1 MKGIVLAGGSGTRL
15 RPVTK
20 YLNKHMFP
28 VYDRP
33 MILFSIDTLKTVGI
47 KDIML
52 IVDRY
57 AADKII
63 EFLGS
68 GVDFGVSITYRI
80 QEKPDGIA
88 SAINLGES
96 FVGNDNALI
105 MLGDNIVFDDLND
118 DICNFNSGCKIFLKK
133 VEDPTRFGVPEFGNE
148 KEITNIF
155 EKPKIPP
162 SGFAVIGVYIF
173 DNTVFK
179 KISLCKPSQ
188 RGELEIVDV
197 LNLYAK
203 EQKIMYREL
212 NKSWIDAGTFES
224 LHEAASFVRKTK
236 MIISKNIDGNALS

>member
-28 VYDRP
+28 VYDKP

-52 IVDRY
+52 VVDRY

-68 GVDFGVSITYRI
+68 GSDFDVSITYRI

-88 SAINLGES
+88 SAISLGQS
-96 FVGNDNALI
+96 FVGSDNVLV

-118 DICNFNSGCKIFLKK
+118 DIKNFNAGCKLFLKK
-133 VEDPTRFGVPEFGNE
+133 VEDPTRFGVPEFGAK
-148 KEITNIF
+148 KEIINII
-155 EKPKIPP
+155 EKPGVPP
-162 SGFAVIGVYIF
+162 SKFAVTGVYIF
-173 DNTVFK
+173 DNTVFRK
-179 KISLCKPSQ
+179 VKLCEPSR
-188 RGELEIVDV
+188 RGEFEIVDV
-197 LNLYAK
+197 LNLYAR
-203 EQKIMYREL
+203 ENSVSYREL
-212 NKSWIDAGTFES
+212 KKVWIDAGTFES
-224 LHEAASFVRKTK
+224 LHEAATFVRETGTK
-236 MIISKNIDGNALS
+236 LKDRN

>member
-28 VYDRP
+28 VYDKP

-52 IVDRY
+52 VVDRY

-68 GVDFGVSITYRI
+68 GADFDVSITYRI

-88 SAINLGES
+88 SAIRLCES
-96 FVGNDNALI
+96 FVGSDNVLI
-105 MLGDNIVFDDLND
+105 MLGDNIVFDDLNY
-118 DICNFNSGCKIFLKK
+118 DIRNFNSGCKIFLKK
-133 VEDPTRFGVPEFGNE
+133 VEDPTSFGVPEFGAE
-148 KEITNIF
+148 QEITNII
-155 EKPKIPP
+155 EKPTIPT
-162 SGFAVIGVYIF
+162 SRFAVTGVYIF
-173 DNTVFK
+173 DNTVFE
-179 KISLCKPSQ
+179 KIHLCKPSP

-197 LNLYAK
+197 INLYAK
-203 EQKIMYREL
+203 EHKTTYREL
-212 NKSWIDAGTFES
+212 EKSWIDAGTFES
-224 LHEAASFVRKTK
+224 LHEAATFVRDTK
-236 MIISKNIDGNALS
+236 IKLKHS

>member
-68 GVDFGVSITYRI
+68 GADFDVSITYRI

-88 SAINLGES
+88 SAIGLGES
-96 FVGNDNALI
+96 FVGSDSALI

-118 DICNFNSGCKIFLKK
+118 DIYNFNSGCKIFLKK
-133 VEDPTRFGVPEFGNE
+133 VEDPTRFGVPEFGE
-148 KEITNIF
+148 KNEITNII
-155 EKPKIPP
+155 EKPEVPP
-162 SGFAVIGVYIF
+162 SKFAVTGVYIF
-173 DNTVFK
+173 DNTVFEK
-179 KISLCKPSQ
+179 VKLCNPSL
-188 RGELEIVDV
+188 RGEFEIVDV

-203 EQKIMYREL
+203 EQKITYREL

-224 LHEAASFVRKTK
+224 LHEAATFVREASTK
-236 MIISKNIDGNALS
+236 LKDRN